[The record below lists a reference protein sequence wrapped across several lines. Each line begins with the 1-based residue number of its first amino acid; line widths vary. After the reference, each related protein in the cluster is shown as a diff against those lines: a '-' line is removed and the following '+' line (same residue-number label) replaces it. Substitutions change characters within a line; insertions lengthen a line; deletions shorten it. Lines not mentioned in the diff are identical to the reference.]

1 VGSDDL
7 PPPLVD
13 SDDLEELLAPNA
25 GAAVIGYWLNAQA
38 AYVAPAMAWI
48 AAEFADEPV
57 HVRGVDVERAPALL
71 EALGVRSL
79 PTVLLCLNGEVLDA
93 LVGRIDPETLARRV
107 RWLLQRSP
115 TPQGIFARLFGPKR
129 SSA

>member
-1 VGSDDL
+1 MGSNDL

-13 SDDLEELLAPNA
+13 TDDLEEFLAPNA

-38 AYVAPAMAWI
+38 PHVVPAMEWV
-48 AAEFADEPV
+48 AAEFAGEPV
-57 HVRGVDVERAPALL
+57 HVRRVDVEHAPTLL

-79 PTVLLCLNGEVLDA
+79 PTVFLCLNGEVLDA
-93 LVGRIDPETLARRV
+93 LVGRIEPETLARRV